1 MGCGDHSAAPAESA
15 VPKSRSIRGGH
26 RDDDREMHQQE
37 SDGLRSSHGFHCRH
51 RDGYRGPSSGP
62 KAPKVDVA
70 MAGETTRGR
79 GRVGHRYRCRD
90 EKHRQVKL
98 WSRESFVTRHWQLGK
113 IDYKTTKQFLQ
124 LERGRRVGRLS
135 TSRQEGNVQGP
146 RALDCAAGEVDGSK
160 CPLTTN
166 STTTLDHQ
174 QRNARSRRGAS
185 TARPS
190 LHDYGLNGSK
200 LAAFESDG
208 EQRASGRPRPRGHR
222 QRRRRQVE
230 DVASPLAAPDADHEP
245 EHSAESIDRPHG
257 CL

>member
-1 MGCGDHSAAPAESA
+1 
-15 VPKSRSIRGGH
+15 
-26 RDDDREMHQQE
+26 
-37 SDGLRSSHGFHCRH
+37 
-51 RDGYRGPSSGP
+51 
-62 KAPKVDVA
+62 

-98 WSRESFVTRHWQLGK
+98 WSRESFVTRHWQLEKKK
-113 IDYKTTKQFLQ
+113 ITKQRNNPFSSREDEEWGVFQ
-124 LERGRRVGRLS
+124 RHAKTVICRGPGHL
-135 TSRQEGNVQGP
+135 T
-146 RALDCAAGEVDGSK
+146 AAGEVDGSK
-160 CPLTTN
+160 CPLATN
-166 STTTLDHQ
+166 STTTLDHHR
-174 QRNARSRRGAS
+174 RNAGSRRGAS

-245 EHSAESIDRPHG
+245 EHPAESIDRPHG
-257 CL
+257 RLRYICAQPDDRHSDPRCVLERQPQRWRPADPTLAPRTRRCRSR